1 MYQSSEFNNLEKEEK
16 DRWGIVY
23 NWISDHQSDIV
34 LIVGIILVALISF
47 TMGRMTSPQSNKE
60 PVVIENQEANILD
73 NAEQVPKSGSGQ
85 GSDILQNENNVD
97 NQSVI
102 SEKGIIVVSKNGTKY
117 HWQWCSFAKKIKPEN
132 QVWFKSEAEAQKAG
146 YTACGCINKSPHAG
160 YKSDLTK

>member
-73 NAEQVPKSGSGQ
+73 NAEQVPSQSGSGQ

-117 HWQWCSFAKKIKPEN
+117 HWPWCSFAKKIKPEN
-132 QVWFKSEAEAQKAG
+132 QVWFK
-146 YTACGCINKSPHAG
+146 
-160 YKSDLTK
+160 